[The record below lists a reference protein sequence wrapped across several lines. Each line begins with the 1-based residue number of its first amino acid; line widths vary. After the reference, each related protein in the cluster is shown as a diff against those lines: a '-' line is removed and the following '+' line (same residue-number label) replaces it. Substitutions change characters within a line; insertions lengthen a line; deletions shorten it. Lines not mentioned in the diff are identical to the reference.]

1 MPRARHRFAGW
12 IPTLLGLLLAG
23 CGGAA
28 ERAPQRTPAAVE
40 PALEPLPEWRR
51 GVFPP
56 PDGQPAAA
64 KPSPEPADEAALA
77 AFFAEVSEVCPASTD
92 GEASPGLSPP
102 ARRLPP
108 PGGRIHRPLS
118 WFEVQSL
125 ERLLQVTARAHPDR
139 PRILDRLA
147 TDYFL
152 MEQAVYRDCLKLNLL
167 SPRSPK
173 ALQEHRTQLRQIRE
187 QLPKMRA
194 LGFERCASL
203 ATEHPS
209 YARQTRC
216 SAESTKEKDYF
227 TPSMR

>member
-1 MPRARHRFAGW
+1 VPRARHRFASW
-12 IPTLLGLLLAG
+12 ILPLLGLLLAG

-28 ERAPQRTPAAVE
+28 ERAAQSAPAA
-40 PALEPLPEWRR
+40 AGSEPLPEWRR

-56 PDGQPAAA
+56 PDAQPAASP
-64 KPSPEPADEAALA
+64 PSPGPADEAAIA
-77 AFFAEVSEVCPASTD
+77 SFFAEVAEVCPASED
-92 GEASPGLSPP
+92 SESSPGLSPP
-102 ARRLPP
+102 ARRLPRP
-108 PGGRIHRPLS
+108 EGRIHRPLS

-125 ERLLQVTARAHPDR
+125 ERLLQATASAHPDR

-152 MEQAVYRDCLKLNLL
+152 LEQALYRECLKLSLE
-167 SPRSPK
+167 SPRSRK
-173 ALQEHRTQLRQIRE
+173 ALLENQTQLRQIRE

-209 YARQTRC
+209 YARHTPC
-216 SAESTKEKDYF
+216 SAESAKERDYF